1 MSKIAKNIAWEGV
14 KGCKSFK
21 DAPVTIDEAIKA
33 IGADYT
39 VSKQSLLRVPE
50 EIIRAITMGQ
60 LSSMDL
66 SEYISTDNIID
77 THSAT
82 YIEDNNHTI
91 SVVGKGYGVVS
102 NSKAFEFIDLMTS
115 GTLGGEQT
123 PIIETAGILDD
134 GARLY
139 VTAKMPNKFFI
150 DGDDENGIDD
160 YIVFT
165 NTHDGSGAVMALFTP
180 IRVICQNTLNAAIRG
195 AVNKVSFKHTARVG
209 ERLEFTKEENMR
221 YILGILGKHKQ
232 FSEEFVAQ
240 MYNLKSQSI
249 TDTDATMFA
258 TYVMSGVNASE
269 HMRLVKSNNMDV
281 LGVSEIPTRTKNNII
296 SLRDAIESGVGQS
309 KFRGTKLWLYN
320 GLTTYLGNDANYKS
334 EEDKMDSLILGGSS
348 TKKVQL
354 GYDYLM
360 AM

>member
-1 MSKIAKNIAWEGV
+1 MSTRQNIAWEGI
-14 KGCKSFK
+14 KGCKSFNT
-21 DAPVTIDEAIKA
+21 PVTINEAIDA
-33 IGADYT
+33 IGANYN
-39 VSKQSLLRVPE
+39 VAKQSLIRVPE

-66 SEYISTDNIID
+66 SQYLTTDNIID

-82 YIEDNNHTI
+82 FIEESNQTI
-91 SVVGKGYGVVS
+91 NVVGSKYGIIQ
-102 NSKAFEFIDLMTS
+102 NSKAFEFIDIMTS

-123 PIIETAGILDD
+123 PMIETAGILDG
-134 GARLY
+134 GARMY

-150 DGDDENGIDD
+150 DGDDTDGIDD

-195 AVNKVSFKHTARVG
+195 AVNKVAFKHTANVG

-221 YILGILGKHKQ
+221 YIMGILSKHKQ
-232 FSEEFVAQ
+232 FREEFLTQ
-240 MYNLKSQSI
+240 MFNLKSQTIS
-249 TDTDATMFA
+249 DTDATMFA
-258 TYVMSGVNASE
+258 TYVMSGANAKE
-269 HMRLVKSNNMDV
+269 NMRLVKSNNMNI
-281 LGVSEIPTRTKNNII
+281 LGVDEISTRTKNNII

-309 KFRGTKLWLYN
+309 QFRGTKLWLYN
-320 GLTTYLGNDANYKS
+320 GLTSYMNNTRTYKS
-334 EEDKMDSLILGGSS
+334 EEDKMDSIILGGDSA
-348 TKKVQL
+348 KKVQS

-360 AM
+360 AI

>member
-1 MSKIAKNIAWEGV
+1 MSTRKEIAWNGV

-21 DAPVTIDEAIKA
+21 DMPVTINEAIEA
-33 IGADYT
+33 IGGNYT
-39 VSKQSLLRVPE
+39 VKKQPLLRVDDAVVNAIINNDKDFDFSKYLNKDSIVETHCATIIE
-50 EIIRAITMGQ
+50 E
-60 LSSMDL
+60 
-66 SEYISTDNIID
+66 
-77 THSAT
+77 
-82 YIEDNNHTI
+82 NNHFIATTG
-91 SVVGKGYGVVS
+91 SGYGVVQ
-102 NSKAFEFIDLMTS
+102 NGKAFEFIDLMTS
-115 GTLGGEQT
+115 GTLGAEQT

-160 YIVFT
+160 YILFT

-209 ERLEFTKEENMR
+209 ERLEFTKEENMKH
-221 YILGILGKHKQ
+221 ILGILGKHKQ

-258 TYVMSGVNASE
+258 TYVMSGANASE

-281 LGVSEIPTRTKNNII
+281 FGVSEIPTRTKNNII

>member
-1 MSKIAKNIAWEGV
+1 MSTRKEIAWNGV

-21 DAPVTIDEAIKA
+21 DMPVTINEAIEA
-33 IGADYT
+33 IGGNYT
-39 VSKQSLLRVPE
+39 VKKQPLLRVDDAVVNAIINNDKDFDFSKYLNKDSIVETHCATIIE
-50 EIIRAITMGQ
+50 E
-60 LSSMDL
+60 
-66 SEYISTDNIID
+66 
-77 THSAT
+77 
-82 YIEDNNHTI
+82 NNHFIATTG
-91 SVVGKGYGVVS
+91 SGYGVVQ

-115 GTLGGEQT
+115 GTLGAEQT

-160 YIVFT
+160 YILFT

-209 ERLEFTKEENMR
+209 ERLEFTKEENMKH
-221 YILGILGKHKQ
+221 ILGILGKHKQ

-240 MYNLKSQSI
+240 MYNLKSQNI

-258 TYVMSGVNASE
+258 TYVMSGANASE

-320 GLTTYLGNDANYKS
+320 GLTTYLGNDVSYKS
-334 EEDKMDSLILGGSS
+334 EEDKMDSLVLGGSS

>member
-1 MSKIAKNIAWEGV
+1 MSTRQNIAWEGI
-14 KGCKSFK
+14 KGCKSFNT
-21 DAPVTIDEAIKA
+21 PVTINEAIDA
-33 IGADYT
+33 IGANYN
-39 VSKQSLLRVPE
+39 VAKQSLIRVPE

-66 SEYISTDNIID
+66 SQYLTTDNIID

-82 YIEDNNHTI
+82 FIEESNQTI
-91 SVVGKGYGVVS
+91 NVVGSKYGIIQ
-102 NSKAFEFIDLMTS
+102 NSKAFEFIDIMTS

-123 PIIETAGILDD
+123 PMIETAGILDG
-134 GARLY
+134 GARMY

-150 DGDDENGIDD
+150 DGDDTDGIDD

-195 AVNKVSFKHTARVG
+195 AVNKVAFKHTANVG

-221 YILGILGKHKQ
+221 YIMGILGKHKQ

-240 MYNLKSQSI
+240 MYNLKKQKI

-258 TYVMSGVNASE
+258 TYVMSGANANE
-269 HMRLVKSNNMDV
+269 NMRLVKSNNMNV
-281 LGVSEIPTRTKNNII
+281 LGVDEISTRTKNNII

-309 KFRGTKLWLYN
+309 QFRGTKLWLYN
-320 GLTTYLGNDANYKS
+320 GLTSYMNNTRTYKS
-334 EEDKMDSLILGGSS
+334 EEDKMDSIILGGDSA
-348 TKKVQL
+348 KKVQS

-360 AM
+360 AV

>member
-1 MSKIAKNIAWEGV
+1 
-14 KGCKSFK
+14 
-21 DAPVTIDEAIKA
+21 
-33 IGADYT
+33 
-39 VSKQSLLRVPE
+39 
-50 EIIRAITMGQ
+50 
-60 LSSMDL
+60 
-66 SEYISTDNIID
+66 
-77 THSAT
+77 
-82 YIEDNNHTI
+82 
-91 SVVGKGYGVVS
+91 
-102 NSKAFEFIDLMTS
+102 MTS
-115 GTLGGEQT
+115 GTLGAEQT

-160 YIVFT
+160 YILFT

-209 ERLEFTKEENMR
+209 ERLEFTKEENMKH
-221 YILGILGKHKQ
+221 ILGILGKHKQ
-232 FSEEFVAQ
+232 FSEEFMTQ
-240 MYNLKSQSI
+240 MYKLKEDKI
-249 TDTDATMFA
+249 TDADATMFA
-258 TYVMSGVNASE
+258 TYVMSGANASE

-296 SLRDAIESGVGQS
+296 SLRDAIESGIGQS
-309 KFRGTKLWLYN
+309 NFRGTKLWLYN
-320 GLTTYLGNDANYKS
+320 GLTTYLGNDVSYKS
-334 EEDKMDSLILGGSS
+334 EEDKMDSLVLGGSS

>member
-1 MSKIAKNIAWEGV
+1 MSTRKEIAWNGV

-21 DAPVTIDEAIKA
+21 DMPVTINEAIEA
-33 IGADYT
+33 IGGNYT
-39 VSKQSLLRVPE
+39 VKKQPLLRVDDAVVNAIINNDKDFDFSKYLNKDSIVETHCATIIE
-50 EIIRAITMGQ
+50 E
-60 LSSMDL
+60 
-66 SEYISTDNIID
+66 
-77 THSAT
+77 
-82 YIEDNNHTI
+82 NNHFIATTG
-91 SVVGKGYGVVS
+91 SGYGVVQ

-115 GTLGGEQT
+115 GTLGAEQT

-139 VTAKMPNKFFI
+139 ITAKMPNKFFI

-160 YIVFT
+160 YILFT

-195 AVNKVSFKHTARVG
+195 AVNKVSFKHTAKVG
-209 ERLEFTKEENMR
+209 ERLEFTKEENMKH
-221 YILGILGKHKQ
+221 ILGILGKHKQ

-240 MYNLKSQSI
+240 MYNLKSQNI
-249 TDTDATMFA
+249 TDADATMFA
-258 TYVMSGVNASE
+258 TYVMSGANASE

-320 GLTTYLGNDANYKS
+320 GLTTYLGNDVSYKS
-334 EEDKMDSLILGGSS
+334 EEDKMDSLVLGGSS
-348 TKKVQL
+348 SKKVQL

>member
-1 MSKIAKNIAWEGV
+1 MSKIAKNIAWEGI

-82 YIEDNNHTI
+82 YIEDNNHTL
-91 SVVGKGYGVVS
+91 SVVGSGYGVVQ

-123 PIIETAGILDD
+123 PMIETAGILDD

-150 DGDDENGIDD
+150 DGDDDEGIDD

-209 ERLEFTKEENMR
+209 ERLEFTKEEIPELIK
-221 YILGILGKHKQ
+221 Y
-232 FSEEFVAQ
+232 
-240 MYNLKSQSI
+240 MYTN
-249 TDTDATMFA
+249 
-258 TYVMSGVNASE
+258 
-269 HMRLVKSNNMDV
+269 H
-281 LGVSEIPTRTKNNII
+281 TRMI
-296 SLRDAIESGVGQS
+296 SLYDVREIAPAVFGSLSNSDDVDWSPAQ
-309 KFRGTKLWLYN
+309 YP
-320 GLTTYLGNDANYKS
+320 
-334 EEDKMDSLILGGSS
+334 EEDL
-348 TKKVQL
+348 VQL
-354 GYDYLM
+354 FLGLRGEIVAAVFDLIYDSRFS
-360 AM
+360 